1 MSHRRKSSKGRASQ
15 HPELVVEQEMKLN
28 DSNADEDEVL
38 EINNA
43 HRELV
48 KATRKYQLS
57 EKLQR
62 EYCNRLQRIIKWIFI
77 FYRSHHDAIY
87 VPITEAQQNDPL

>member
-1 MSHRRKSSKGRASQ
+1 MSKGQAYQ

-38 EINNA
+38 ETNNA
-43 HRELV
+43 HHELV

-57 EKLQR
+57 EKLQH
-62 EYCNRLQRIIKWIFI
+62 K
-77 FYRSHHDAIY
+77 
-87 VPITEAQQNDPL
+87 